1 MLRLMFSIST
11 VASSTRIPTASAR
24 PPSVM
29 MLMVS
34 PKALRTMIEVNME
47 SGIDTAI
54 MTVLRQLP
62 KKTKIMKP
70 VRHAAISAS
79 RTTPSIEARTNND
92 CIDYVD
98 GSQSFGLQRV
108 CIEVDL
114 NLELLPPVRP
124 GNCATGNCHQARAD
138 EVDTVIK

>member
-1 MLRLMFSIST
+1 MFSIST

-34 PKALRTMIEVNME
+34 PKALRTMIEVKIE
-47 SGIDTAI
+47 SGIDTAM

-62 KKTKIMKP
+62 RKTRIMKP
-70 VRHAAISAS
+70 VRQAAISAS

-92 CIDYVD
+92 CINYVD
-98 GSQSFGLQRV
+98 GRQAFGLQRV
-108 CIEVDL
+108 CIEV
-114 NLELLPPVRP
+114 NLHLALLASVRP
-124 GNCATGNCHQARAD
+124 GNGATGNCHQARAD